1 MPRLMGGPYQDL
13 QPVAEVPVKGV
24 DGGGDV
30 AIAPGDTLFLT
41 VADSPRISKKATG
54 TVVARA
60 LGSVAAGAVASIP
73 IVIIW

>member
-24 DGGGDV
+24 DGGGNV
-30 AIAPGDTLFLT
+30 AVAPGDTLFLT
-41 VADSPRISKKATG
+41 VAASPRISKKATA

-60 LGSVAAGAVASIP
+60 LGSAAGAVASIP